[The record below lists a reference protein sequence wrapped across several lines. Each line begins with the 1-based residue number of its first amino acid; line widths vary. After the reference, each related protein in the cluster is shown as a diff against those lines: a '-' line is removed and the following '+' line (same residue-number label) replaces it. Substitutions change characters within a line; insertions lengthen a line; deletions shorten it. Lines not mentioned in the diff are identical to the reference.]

1 MLASSFV
8 DVLFILALVGL
19 LVVIAML
26 IVTLYRA
33 NHVLSSWTRV
43 SDTVS
48 DSLVRLIPAVL
59 NVATVGK
66 GISEILSTI
75 ADYKKSAKDKK
86 D

>member
-1 MLASSFV
+1 MITSGFV
-8 DVLFILALVGL
+8 DTLFILALIGL

-33 NHVLSSWTRV
+33 NHVLSSWSRV

-66 GISEILSTI
+66 GISEVLNTI
-75 ADYKKSAKDKK
+75 AEHKKKHD
-86 D
+86 

>member
-1 MLASSFV
+1 MATGVV
-8 DVLFILALVGL
+8 DYLFIVALIGL
-19 LVVIAML
+19 LVVIGML

-33 NHVLSSWTRV
+33 NHVLASWTRV

-66 GISEILSTI
+66 GISEVLHTI
-75 ADYKKSAKDKK
+75 AEYKKEHKEKK
-86 D
+86 

>member
-1 MLASSFV
+1 MVTAGLM
-8 DVLFILALVGL
+8 DWLFIAALVGL
-19 LVVIAML
+19 LVVIVML

-66 GISEILSTI
+66 GISEILHSI
-75 ADYKKSAKDKK
+75 AEHKKEDKK
-86 D
+86 K

>member
-1 MLASSFV
+1 MTLGLVDTLFV
-8 DVLFILALVGL
+8 VALLGL
-19 LVVIAML
+19 LVVIVML
-26 IVTLYRA
+26 IITLYRA

-66 GISEILSTI
+66 GISDILATI
-75 ADYKKSAKDKK
+75 AEYKKSKDK
-86 D
+86 

>member
-1 MLASSFV
+1 MVTAGLM
-8 DVLFILALVGL
+8 DWLFIAALVGL
-19 LVVIAML
+19 LIVIVML

-66 GISEILSTI
+66 GISEILHSI
-75 ADYKKSAKDKK
+75 AEHKKEDKK
-86 D
+86 K